1 MTTKLKLSTALTSVL
16 SPELA
21 SELAAALP
29 ARLMAKLSD
38 RLSSAQSPDMTI
50 AEVKAYR
57 KESDSTVQRKMRN
70 GTYDSYLSGSDK
82 RLVKRESVERDRE
95 YCLELGPRFDQGGK
109 RGRPKKALLEGRPEA
124 QGALPACGGVDALPV
139 PEGPSSGPSETG

>member
-29 ARLMAKLSD
+29 TRLMAKLSD
-38 RLSSAQSPDMTI
+38 ALSSAQSPDMTI

-109 RGRPKKALLEGRPEA
+109 RGRPKKALESPTET
-124 QGALPACGGVDALPV
+124 QGDEPV
-139 PEGPSSGPSETG
+139 GPEGPSGRPSETG

>member
-21 SELAAALP
+21 SELAAA
-29 ARLMAKLSD
+29 
-38 RLSSAQSPDMTI
+38 LSSAQSPDMTI

-109 RGRPKKALLEGRPEA
+109 RGRPKKALESPTET
-124 QGALPACGGVDALPV
+124 QGDEPV
-139 PEGPSSGPSETG
+139 GPEGPSGRPSETG

>member
-1 MTTKLKLSTALTSVL
+1 MTTKLKLSTAL
-16 SPELA
+16 PPKLA
-21 SELAAALP
+21 IELAAALP
-29 ARLMAKLSD
+29 ARFMAKLSD
-38 RLSSAQSPDMTI
+38 ALSAAQSPDMTI

-109 RGRPKKALLEGRPEA
+109 RGRPKKALPESRPEA
-124 QGALPACGGVDALPV
+124 QGSLPAGEGSDALPV

>member
-21 SELAAALP
+21 SELAAA
-29 ARLMAKLSD
+29 
-38 RLSSAQSPDMTI
+38 LSSAQSPDMTI

-95 YCLELGPRFDQGGK
+95 HCLELGPRFDQGGK

-124 QGALPACGGVDALPV
+124 QGALPACGGVDALPL